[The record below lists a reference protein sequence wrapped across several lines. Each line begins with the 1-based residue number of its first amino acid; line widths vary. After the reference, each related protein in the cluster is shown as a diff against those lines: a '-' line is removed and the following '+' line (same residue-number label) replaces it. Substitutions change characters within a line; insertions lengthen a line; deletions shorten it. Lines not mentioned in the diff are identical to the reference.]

1 MKRSFTQKELYELLC
16 TNPLNVDVH
25 IGDLDDMQGKDYIFL
40 DFINDIA
47 IGYDDNGD
55 YQTIIQISVA
65 TKDFEKRITLTEFI
79 KKYFFAPAT
88 YSKDSESEYYIA
100 QFTLGVFIHK

>member
-1 MKRSFTQKELYELLC
+1 MKRNFTQKELYELLSS
-16 TNPLNVDVH
+16 NPLNVDVH
-25 IGDLDDMQGKDYIFL
+25 IGDLDDMQGRDYIFL
-40 DFINDIA
+40 DFVNDVA

-65 TKDFEKRITLTEFI
+65 TKDFEKRIALTEFI
-79 KKYFFAPAT
+79 QQNFFAPAT

-100 QFTLGVFIHK
+100 QFTFGVFMHQ

>member
-1 MKRSFTQKELYELLC
+1 MKRNFTQKELYELLC

-40 DFINDIA
+40 DFINDVA

-65 TKDFEKRITLTEFI
+65 TKDFEKRIKNLTFFESNSSIRSFI
-79 KKYFFAPAT
+79 ITECKKYLLF
-88 YSKDSESEYYIA
+88 
-100 QFTLGVFIHK
+100 